1 MKRFE
6 ETLYE
11 KQVVILGG
19 SSGIGFETVRL
30 AHSPGAKLVLIGRNE
45 QSGFFAATASAGS

>member
-45 QSGFFAATASAGS
+45 QIGFFAATASAGP

>member
-6 ETLYE
+6 ETLHD

-19 SSGIGFETVRL
+19 SSGPGLETVRL
-30 AHSPGAKLVLIGRNE
+30 AHAQGAKLVLIGCNE
-45 QSGFFAATASAGS
+45 HIGFFAATVPAGS